1 MFGDHLSPTGVSR
14 GMLMLCP
21 ELLETAIPPFTTAGS
36 GHGVKT
42 NARDI
47 LKRHEH
53 WDLFVNININIK
65 LSKNEKGK
73 KLV

>member
-1 MFGDHLSPTGVSR
+1 MCSENVFLPLKSPEECLG
-14 GMLMLCP
+14 LCP
-21 ELLETAIPPFTTAGS
+21 ELLETGVAPFTAVGS

-42 NARDI
+42 IARGI
-47 LKRHEH
+47 LKRHEP

-65 LSKNEKGK
+65 LSKNQK

>member
-1 MFGDHLSPTGVSR
+1 
-14 GMLMLCP
+14 MLCP

-36 GHGVKT
+36 GHGVKI